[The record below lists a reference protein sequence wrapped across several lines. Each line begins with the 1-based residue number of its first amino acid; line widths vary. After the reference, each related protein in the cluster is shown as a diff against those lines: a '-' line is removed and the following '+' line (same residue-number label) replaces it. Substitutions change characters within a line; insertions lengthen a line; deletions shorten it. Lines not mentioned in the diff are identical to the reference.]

1 MENKLKGKFP
11 WGILAG
17 ICAVIVFYTI
27 VGTVAA
33 YLVLS
38 VIGGATTE
46 GAGLFDTWYQVLL
59 FVVDIVFGAGFVLFT
74 ALYIARRA
82 GSKREEKES
91 RS

>member
-59 FVVDIVFGAGFVLFT
+59 FVGDIVFGAGFVLFT